1 LILKP
6 LLGLVFNSQKC
17 DNTFVTW
24 YKGEGLGAN
33 STFGGMVFA
42 QNQNPKVELRR
53 NSTLGFWFVWV
64 NCCKIN

>member
-1 LILKP
+1 
-6 LLGLVFNSQKC
+6 VN
-17 DNTFVTW
+17 W